1 MNGQRMR
8 AARKELKLSLK
19 EVAGLTGLSIG
30 YLSMLERNV
39 KDPSIASLR
48 KIARVLNCSEIWLL
62 VDQNTTEDHNGIAKS
77 LQQYNRKAE
86 SYVVRADEKLA
97 VTVPGEKT
105 QYLIFSPL
113 SLPGGAMVR
122 MTGMLVTVE
131 KGESVSEKMICHSYY
146 DESIYIIQGTMELYI
161 DDTRFELKEG
171 DSAYIPENTLHNY
184 YNTGDIPLKVVVHFS
199 SLIY

>member
-8 AARKELKLSLK
+8 AARKKLKLSLK

-39 KDPSIASLR
+39 KDPSIGSLR

-62 VDQNTTEDHNGIAKS
+62 VDQNTTEDHDDIAKS
-77 LQQYNRKAE
+77 LQQHNKKE
-86 SYVVRADEKLA
+86 SYIVRADEKLA

-105 QYLIFSPL
+105 EYLIFSPL
-113 SLPGGAMVR
+113 RLPGDAKVR

-131 KGESVSEKMICHSYY
+131 RGEPVSEKMICHSYY

-184 YNTGDIPLKVVVHFS
+184 YNTGDVPLKVIVHFS